1 MARFDNAK
9 TYTASSNV
17 PRYRVVQRVAGT
29 HAVSLATAADQF
41 LHGVSAEPA
50 DVTSGQRIDVQT
62 SGFVEVEA
70 GAAIALGAYLTA
82 DAQGR
87 VVTATSADEIIGRAN
102 DTASQAGDVIEIEIT
117 KGVL

>member
-1 MARFDNAK
+1 MARFENAK
-9 TYTASSNV
+9 TYTAASDV
-17 PRYRVVQRVAGT
+17 PRYRVVQRVSGT
-29 HAVSLATAADQF
+29 HAVALATAADQF
-41 LHGVSAEPA
+41 LHGVSVEPA
-50 DVTSGQRIDVQT
+50 DVANGDRIDVQT

-87 VVTATSADEIIGRAN
+87 VTTATSTDEIIGRAN
-102 DTASQAGDVIEIEIT
+102 DVASQAGDVIEVEIT